1 MITARTLVRFV
12 FAGLFV
18 NAMAVACVVS
28 DGDDNN
34 DDDTACEPGS
44 YKDCTCADGDAS
56 QKRCSASGNGYGACA
71 CSGAGDGGSGGGSAG
86 EPSTTAG
93 TTNTYGGETST
104 PSGGAGGEGG
114 ATMSQAGSGG
124 EGGATVD
131 PDAVCFEETA
141 DDCQLCVQGDCCEE
155 WKACR
160 EDENDC
166 EAEALFIFECLKTEI
181 AGDVTAAELE
191 SCAVDAGKGG
201 AWAQSVLPTTKAV
214 VDCMA
219 GGTGWV
225 GRNDLTT
232 SSCNNLCFV
241 DLE

>member
-1 MITARTLVRFV
+1 MTTARTLVRFV

-28 DGDDNN
+28 DGDD
-34 DDDTACEPGS
+34 DDDTTACTAGD
-44 YKDCTCADGDAS
+44 YKDCTCANGDAG
-56 QKRCSASGNGYGACA
+56 QKKCSASGNGYGACA
-71 CSGAGDGGSGGGSAG
+71 CAGDNVGGGGSGG

-93 TTNTYGGETST
+93 TTSYGGEPTT

-114 ATMSQAGSGG
+114 AIMSQAGAGG
-124 EGGATVD
+124 EGGAAVD
-131 PDAVCFEETA
+131 PDAVCFEETD
-141 DDCQLCVQGDCCEE
+141 DDCQLCVQGDCCQE

-181 AGDVTAAELE
+181 EGDITAAELE
-191 SCAVDAGKGG
+191 SCAVDAGSGG
-201 AWAQSVLPTTKAV
+201 PWAQSVLPTTKAV

-225 GRNDLTT
+225 QRNDLTT
-232 SSCNNLCFV
+232 SSCSNLCFV